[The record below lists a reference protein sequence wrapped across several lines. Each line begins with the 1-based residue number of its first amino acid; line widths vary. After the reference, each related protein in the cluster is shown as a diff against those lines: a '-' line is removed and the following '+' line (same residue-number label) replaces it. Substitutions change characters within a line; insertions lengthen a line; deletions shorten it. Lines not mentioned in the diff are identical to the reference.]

1 MKKKKFFLVLLIVF
15 AILFVSPITASA
27 DSLNDNI
34 DEQLGNLDLSE
45 IEEYLDSL
53 TQDEQGVFSN
63 GFLQVVK
70 EILNGEAQY
79 YISDV
84 FSVFFGGIISDFNNL
99 VPHFVII
106 LAISVLC
113 GLITSS
119 KSNYL
124 SESIKEVV
132 FYTCMI
138 AVILIVA
145 ADFGSLVEKTKN
157 TIEKLMNLSQI
168 MLPVILTL
176 MIASGGNASAA
187 LYKPAVAF
195 LSNGIS
201 SVFINVL
208 IPIISLIVVFAVLS
222 NLSPAFKLNNMQ
234 GFLQGIVKWVIG
246 LSITIFTFFMSA
258 QGLSSAVIDGVSFRA
273 AKYAITNSIPIV
285 GGFLKDGFDLVLA
298 GSVLIK
304 NAVGLS
310 AVFLL
315 FSIVLQPVIY
325 MIVFQLMLKLFAA
338 LTEPVGDTR
347 ISGFLM
353 SMSKSVSYL
362 LAVIMAI
369 GLMIFISLLLLIISA
384 NAFI

>member
-70 EILNGEAQY
+70 EILNGDAQY
-79 YISDV
+79 SISDV

-157 TIEKLMNLSQI
+157 TIEKLTNLSQI

-208 IPIISLIVVFAVLS
+208 IPII
-222 NLSPAFKLNNMQ
+222 SPAFKLNNMQ

>member
-79 YISDV
+79 SISDV

-157 TIEKLMNLSQI
+157 TIEKLTNLSQI

-176 MIASGGNASAA
+176 MIASGGNASALQA
-187 LYKPAVAF
+187 G
-195 LSNGIS
+195 SG
-201 SVFINVL
+201 VFIQRDKFRFYKRAY
-208 IPIISLIVVFAVLS
+208 PDHF
-222 NLSPAFKLNNMQ
+222 P
-234 GFLQGIVKWVIG
+234 
-246 LSITIFTFFMSA
+246 
-258 QGLSSAVIDGVSFRA
+258 DRSFRSA
-273 AKYAITNSIPIV
+273 FQSFAGVQTQQHARVFTGDCKMGDRAFHNDIHFFYV
-285 GGFLKDGFDLVLA
+285 GA
-298 GSVLIK
+298 R
-304 NAVGLS
+304 A
-310 AVFLL
+310 L
-315 FSIVLQPVIY
+315 FGGDRRR
-325 MIVFQLMLKLFAA
+325 VFQ
-338 LTEPVGDTR
+338 
-347 ISGFLM
+347 SGKVRHHKFHTDCRRF
-353 SMSKSVSYL
+353 SERR
-362 LAVIMAI
+362 
-369 GLMIFISLLLLIISA
+369 F
-384 NAFI
+384 

>member
-70 EILNGEAQY
+70 EILNGDAQY
-79 YISDV
+79 SISDV

-157 TIEKLMNLSQI
+157 TIEKLTNLSQI

-208 IPIISLIVVFAVLS
+208 
-222 NLSPAFKLNNMQ
+222 
-234 GFLQGIVKWVIG
+234 
-246 LSITIFTFFMSA
+246 TR
-258 QGLSSAVIDGVSFRA
+258 SF
-273 AKYAITNSIPIV
+273 P
-285 GGFLKDGFDLVLA
+285 
-298 GSVLIK
+298 
-304 NAVGLS
+304 
-310 AVFLL
+310 
-315 FSIVLQPVIY
+315 
-325 MIVFQLMLKLFAA
+325 
-338 LTEPVGDTR
+338 
-347 ISGFLM
+347 
-353 SMSKSVSYL
+353 
-362 LAVIMAI
+362 
-369 GLMIFISLLLLIISA
+369 
-384 NAFI
+384 